1 MPRVTKDAKEDDL
14 NKKKTTTKKSATT
27 AKKKTPKA
35 ITTAKSDAKETKS
48 KSKKETTTKSNT
60 VASKSRTK
68 KVTNVNSD
76 KKEVKEKSTKTTTK
90 KSTAQKTTTETKR
103 KSSTTKKTT
112 TKKKASTS
120 TTKKKSTI
128 KAKELDNNVVAEYY
142 DLPYRYNETMVKILY
157 QTPNVLFVYWDIS
170 DSDRENFKKEY
181 GDNFFYN
188 TRPILK
194 VFNLTKG
201 YNFEVEIN
209 DFANSWYINVNDAN
223 CDYKVELA
231 RKTIKYEENLNT
243 DYIYVSTS
251 NDIEFPNDHIL
262 LDELSDKVK
271 FRNVKTN
278 SITLKDISTLH
289 LIGINKIYSVHD
301 FYKRFYKDEI
311 LDEINNKKLINPS
324 SSSWN

>member
-1 MPRVTKDAKEDDL
+1 MPRVTKDAKENEL
-14 NKKKTTTKKSATT
+14 NKKKSTT
-27 AKKKTPKA
+27 
-35 ITTAKSDAKETKS
+35 
-48 KSKKETTTKSNT
+48 KKETTTKSNT

-76 KKEVKEKSTKTTTK
+76 KKEVKEKNTKATTK
-90 KSTAQKTTTETKR
+90 KSTSKKATTETR
-103 KSSTTKKTT
+103 KKASTTKQTT
-112 TKKKASTS
+112 TAGKKKASTS
-120 TTKKKSTI
+120 TTNKKGTAKTT
-128 KAKELDNNVVAEYY
+128 KAKKLDSNVVAEYY

-170 DSDRENFKKEY
+170 DSDKENLKKEY

-209 DFANSWYINVNDAN
+209 DFANSWYINVNDAD

-243 DYIYVSTS
+243 DYIYVSSS

-262 LDELSDKVK
+262 LDELPNKVTFK
-271 FRNVKTN
+271 NVKTN

>member
-1 MPRVTKDAKEDDL
+1 MPRVTKDAKEDEL
-14 NKKKTTTKKSATT
+14 NKKKTTSRKTT
-27 AKKKTPKA
+27 TSAKKKTTKA
-35 ITTAKSDAKETKS
+35 TITAKSDIDIKATKS
-48 KSKKETTTKSNT
+48 KSKKETATKANT
-60 VASKSRTK
+60 ELSKSRTK
-68 KVTNVNSD
+68 KVTNVNTD
-76 KKEVKEKSTKTTTK
+76 KKEVKEKNTKTTTK
-90 KSTAQKTTTETKR
+90 TK
-103 KSSTTKKTT
+103 KKVSTTKKSTVSS
-112 TKKKASTS
+112 KEKSITS
-120 TTKKKSTI
+120 TAKKKSTT
-128 KAKELDNNVVAEYY
+128 KAKKIDSNVVAEYY

-170 DSDRENFKKEY
+170 DSDRENFKKAY

-188 TRPILK
+188 TKPILK

-243 DYIYVSTS
+243 DYIYVSGS

-262 LDELSDKVK
+262 LDDLPNKVK
-271 FRNVKTN
+271 FKNVKTN

-289 LIGINKIYSVHD
+289 LIGINKIYNIHD